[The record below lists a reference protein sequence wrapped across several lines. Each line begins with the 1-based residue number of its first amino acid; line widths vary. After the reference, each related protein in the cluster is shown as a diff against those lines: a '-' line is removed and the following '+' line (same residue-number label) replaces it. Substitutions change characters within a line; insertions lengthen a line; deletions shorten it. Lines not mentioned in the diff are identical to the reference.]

1 METPGGKGASPS
13 APEPAENGPVRG
25 AVRRRDDGRLERGRR
40 TRARLREAARSLI
53 LEVGFDRA
61 TLRGIAERA
70 GMGASSI
77 YRHVRTKE
85 DLLIWELA
93 DLQGEA
99 WARFRKTDDR
109 AAPTRDRVSRFFGA
123 QHELLARHPDFT
135 VIALR
140 ATTYLH
146 ERAAR
151 ESLRLTDRTV
161 ALLAEILQSGRKNG
175 DIDPAVDLLSAA
187 NALCHVATSARI
199 SWANGLVTE
208 EGCRKAIEASVD
220 LLFRGIGRE

>member
-1 METPGGKGASPS
+1 M
-13 APEPAENGPVRG
+13 
-25 AVRRRDDGRLERGRR
+25 
-40 TRARLREAARSLI
+40 
-53 LEVGFDRA
+53 
-61 TLRGIAERA
+61 
-70 GMGASSI
+70 
-77 YRHVRTKE
+77 
-85 DLLIWELA
+85 
-93 DLQGEA
+93 
-99 WARFRKTDDR
+99 
-109 AAPTRDRVSRFFGA
+109 
-123 QHELLARHPDFT
+123 
-135 VIALR
+135 IALR